1 MIDIKSA
8 FSTPIHRTA
17 ARVAAAVCVVSLV
30 WCSEATAQIQLTEVT
45 RYNLFEARN
54 PETPTGNLNP
64 LYTGNNTSAVAWN
77 GSRLFVAG
85 INNVSPSDT
94 TGIIEIL
101 NTATTG
107 IVPSTA
113 VQYGSRFGAQAGTV
127 ESGRG
132 YSGLTLSGNRLY
144 AAWDNDTG
152 NNGAGQFA
160 GYDISTTTAS
170 TLWTTNNRGSAGV
183 AIDPGYVVSGS
194 SLGGSGVAWATFGG
208 GTTNPPGSAE
218 RRALTD
224 PETGAFI
231 YGFGASG
238 TVPAGFDWR
247 PVGSAGVGR
256 DISFDPDTGNLYGR
270 SDNLVTA
277 AVRTGTNSASPV
289 TFIGGTASGGSAS
302 GQNIAFMS
310 NTVAGDLLAFNNRQS
325 GATNQTFTQAVRLMS
340 TSGSVQSVNW
350 NFLGGAGYGNQVVQG
365 PIYDFAFDP
374 VSQTLAVVGAQGTLG
389 LSIFRFG
396 APTPS
401 TRLEWAAS
409 GTTQG
414 GDGTWS
420 TSGTTWSGAYGPEVW
435 NPAAQAVFTGTAFPT
450 SAVTVAA
457 GGASVG
463 RGMSFVTN
471 GYTIG
476 GGAITLTGTTAST
489 NNVYVEPGVTATVN
503 TAISSTAGFTKS
515 GGGTLVVGGTI
526 TGGNLSI
533 NNGTLAV
540 APTGAIQS
548 SPGISILASGTL
560 DVTQLAGGYV
570 VPGGRSLAGAGL
582 VSGSVTMSAGAT
594 LSPGS
599 NLGTL
604 TIANDLT
611 VNGGANYNWQ
621 IVDGSGVAGS
631 AWDLVQVGGA
641 LTIASTATS
650 PYRINL
656 WSLSSTGPDV
666 SGSAANFDSTQNYS
680 WTIASAAGGI
690 SGFASDKFVINTS
703 GTNGTS
709 GFANAF
715 GNGTFSLAQSGNDLN
730 LVFTAGAAPTVITIN
745 VPSGTQTQ
753 TQAGYPTLSGSVP
766 VVKTGAGTLV
776 LDQANT
782 LSGSTT
788 VQGGVVQLANGS
800 GLSASRLVVVAG
812 GTGQVAPYL
821 ATSVASLDLAS
832 GNGLMDLTSGAL
844 TISSGMTATELVAEI
859 LEGRGDGT
867 WNGASGITS
876 STAAAEVAGGVPRA
890 VGWIDNGDGSLTAAY
905 AAPGDTNIDWS
916 IDILDA
922 SNFLAFGK
930 FDSGSP
936 AVWVEGDFSYD
947 GIVDILDAADFFAT
961 GLYDAGN
968 YNTAPGL
975 SGGIAAVPE
984 PTTGLAMVAVGGL
997 AYAIRMRRRR

>member
-1 MIDIKSA
+1 M
-8 FSTPIHRTA
+8 TA
-17 ARVAAAVCVVSLV
+17 AAFANRAFRSVEVLRHVLLVAACGLGSI
-30 WCSEATAQIQLTEVT
+30 TAAHGQIQLTEVT
-45 RYNLFEARN
+45 RYNLFTTRN
-54 PETPTGNLNP
+54 PEGTDGGANP
-64 LYTGNNTSAVAWN
+64 LYTGNNTAAVGWN

-85 INNVSPSDT
+85 INNVSPSDI

-107 IVPSTA
+107 IVASTA
-113 VQYGSRFGAQAGTV
+113 VQYGDRFGAQAGTV
-127 ESGRG
+127 ESARG
-132 YSGLTLSGNRLY
+132 YSGLTLSGNQLF

-160 GYDISTTTAS
+160 GYDISTAATS
-170 TLWTTNNRGSAGV
+170 TLWTTNNRGGAGV

-194 SLGGSGVAWATFGG
+194 SLGGGGVGWATFGG
-208 GTTNPPGSAE
+208 SNPPGSAD
-218 RRALTD
+218 RRAVTD
-224 PETGAFI
+224 PQTGAFI
-231 YGFGASG
+231 YGFSATG

-270 SDNLVTA
+270 SNNLVTA

-289 TFIGGTASGGSAS
+289 TFIGGTASGGSAG

-325 GATNQTFTQAVRLMS
+325 GGTTQTFKQAVRLMS

-350 NFLGGAGYGNQVVQG
+350 NFLGGAAYGDQVVQG

-396 APTPS
+396 TPAPS

-409 GTTQG
+409 GTTSG

-420 TSGTTWSGAYGPEVW
+420 TSGTTWSGVYGPEVW
-435 NPAAQAVFTGTAFPT
+435 NPAAQAVFTGVTFPT

-457 GGASVG
+457 GGVSIG
-463 RGMSFVTN
+463 RGMSFVTD
-471 GYTIG
+471 GYTIAG
-476 GGAITLTGTTAST
+476 DAITLSGTTAST
-489 NNVYVEPGVTATVN
+489 NNIYVEPGVSATVN
-503 TAISSTAGFTKS
+503 TAISSTAGLAKS
-515 GGGTLVVGGTI
+515 GGGTLVIGGTI

-611 VNGGANYNWQ
+611 LNGGANYNWQ

-631 AWDLVQVGGA
+631 AWDLVQLNGA
-641 LTIASTATS
+641 LSIASTATS
-650 PYRINL
+650 PYKINL
-656 WSLSSTGPDV
+656 WSLSSAGPDV

-730 LVFTAGAAPTVITIN
+730 LVFTAGATPTVITIN
-745 VPSGTQTQ
+745 VSSGTQTQ
-753 TQAGYPTLSGSVP
+753 TQAGFPTLSGSIP
-766 VVKTGAGTLV
+766 VLKTGAGTLV
-776 LDQANT
+776 VDQANT
-782 LSGSTT
+782 LTGSTT
-788 VQGGVVQLANGS
+788 VQGGVLQLANGS
-800 GLSASRLVVVAG
+800 ALSASQLVVVAG
-812 GTGQVAPYL
+812 GTGQVAPF
-821 ATSVASLDLAS
+821 TTTRVAGLDLAT
-832 GNGLMDLTSGAL
+832 GNGLMDVTSGAL
-844 TISSGMTATELVAEI
+844 TISGGMTATELVAEI
-859 LEGRGDGT
+859 LEGRGAGSWTGT
-867 WNGASGITS
+867 SGITS
-876 STAAAEVAGGVPRA
+876 STAAAEVAASTQRA
-890 VGWIDNGDGSLTAAY
+890 VGWLDNGDGSLTVAY
-905 AAPGDTNIDWS
+905 AAPGDTNLDWS
-916 IDILDA
+916 VDILDTA
-922 SNFLAFGK
+922 NFLAGGK
-930 FDSGSP
+930 FDTGAP
-936 AVWVEGDFSYD
+936 ATWLEGDFSYD
-947 GIVDILDAADFFAT
+947 GIVDILDAADFLTT
-961 GLYDAGN
+961 GLYNTGN
-968 YNTAPGL
+968 YNTAPGVA
-975 SGGIAAVPE
+975 GAVAAVPE
-984 PTTGLAMVAVGGL
+984 PSSVALAAGGMIAAVGWS
-997 AYAIRMRRRR
+997 IRRRFR